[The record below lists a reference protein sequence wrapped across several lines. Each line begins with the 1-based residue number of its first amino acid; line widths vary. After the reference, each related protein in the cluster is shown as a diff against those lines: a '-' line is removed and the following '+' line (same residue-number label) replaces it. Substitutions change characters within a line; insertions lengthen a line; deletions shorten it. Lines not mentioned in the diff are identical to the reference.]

1 MNTTTIS
8 PDAAERQPASAF
20 SVAAAR
26 ALVNDLFTPNP
37 WIYWPDFLITTAIG
51 YAATALYLTA
61 DNFSVVQFAAL
72 VVAAF
77 ALFRTGTFIHE
88 IVHLRKGTLP
98 GFVLAWNIL
107 VGVPM
112 GTPSSFYANH
122 ADHHSKTDY
131 GTPQDGEYLP
141 FTHSSRKHLIAY
153 AIQPLIIP
161 LLAIIRFVVLA
172 PLSVVI
178 PPLRRFVEE
187 RASSY
192 VSNPYYR
199 KEPGRLVPP
208 RIFLLAEA
216 ATSAL
221 YIALA
226 IGFATGYLPL
236 EALAKVYV
244 LAVFGI
250 ALNWLRNLGGHRF
263 DSLGLPVSHAAQFK
277 DSVTIEG
284 VPVLTELLFPLGLR
298 YHAIHHLFPTMPY
311 YALPVAHRRFLEK
324 LPPEFGYRDTMYP
337 SLWWLLKRLWQEAGR
352 GHDDGAIQRWKAR
365 AKAA

>member
-1 MNTTTIS
+1 MSTITLS
-8 PDAAERQPASAF
+8 PDALARQPASAF
-20 SVAAAR
+20 SVATAR

-37 WIYWPDFLITTAIG
+37 WIYWPDFLVTTAIG
-51 YAATALYLTA
+51 YAAMALYFTA
-61 DNFSVVQFAAL
+61 DNFSLVQVAAL

-77 ALFRTGTFIHE
+77 AMFRTGVHIHE

-107 VGVPM
+107 VGVPL

-141 FTHSSRKHLIAY
+141 FTHSSRRHLVAF

-161 LLAIIRFVVLA
+161 VLAFIRFVVLA

-192 VSNPYYR
+192 VCNPYYR

-221 YIALA
+221 YIALT
-226 IGFATGYLPL
+226 IGFVTGYLPL
-236 EALAKVYV
+236 EALAEGYV

-250 ALNWLRNLGGHRF
+250 SLNWLRNAGGHRY
-263 DSLGLPVSHAAQFK
+263 DSVGLPITHAAQFK

-284 VPVLTELLFPLGLR
+284 GLLTELLFPLGLR

-311 YALPVAHRRFLEK
+311 HALPIAHRRFLAD
-324 LPPEFGYRDTMYP
+324 LPPEFGYRDTIYP
-337 SLWWLLKRLWQEAGR
+337 SLWWLLGRLWREAGR
-352 GHDDGAIQRWKAR
+352 GHDTAAIRRWQAR

>member
-1 MNTTTIS
+1 MSTITLS
-8 PDAAERQPASAF
+8 PDAAEHQPANAF
-20 SVAAAR
+20 SVATAR

-37 WIYWPDFLITTAIG
+37 WIYWPDFLLTTALG
-51 YAATALYLTA
+51 YAAAAIYLSA
-61 DNFSVVQFAAL
+61 ENFSALQLAAL

-77 ALFRTGTFIHE
+77 ALFRTGTYIHE

-98 GFVLAWNIL
+98 GFVLAWNVLI
-107 VGVPM
+107 GVPM

-141 FTHSSRKHLIAY
+141 FTHSSRRHLLAY

-161 LLAIIRFVVLA
+161 ILAIVRFVVLA
-172 PLSVVI
+172 PLSLFI
-178 PPLRRFVEE
+178 PPLRRFVAE

-208 RIFLLAEA
+208 RVFLLAEA

-244 LAVFGI
+244 LAVLGI
-250 ALNWLRNLGGHRF
+250 GLNWLRNLGGHRF
-263 DSLGLPVSHAAQFK
+263 DSLGLPISHAAQFK

-284 VPVLTELLFPLGLR
+284 NALTELLFPLGLR

-311 YALPVAHRRFLEK
+311 HALPVAHCRFLAD
-324 LPPEFGYRDTMYP
+324 LPAEFGYRDTIYP
-337 SLWWLLKRLWQEAGR
+337 SLWWLLRRLWREAGR
-352 GHDDGAIQRWKAR
+352 GHDRTAIARWQAR